1 MLDSVK
7 THIDTVTGIDE
18 CNRGTESRGQAIW
31 KGGHRFDPEKG
42 SAA

>member
-7 THIDTVTGIDE
+7 THIDAVTGIDE
-18 CNRGTESRGQAIW
+18 CNRTESRGQAVW
-31 KGGHRFDPEKG
+31 KSGHRFDPEKG